1 MNIMK
6 SILRYLLLSNLI
18 VLGVSSA
25 YASPPVSGSEKPAY
39 YIAEFQLTDPE
50 GIKPYSQNVESTFKP
65 FSGRFIVR
73 GGNMDV
79 REGFGAQGR
88 LIIIK
93 FDSLTQAKEWY
104 ESPAY
109 QALIPIRQR
118 SGNTR
123 TYIVE
128 GLEENNLK

>member
-1 MNIMK
+1 MNITV
-6 SILRYLLLSNLI
+6 SVLRYFLFACLVGGSI
-18 VLGVSSA
+18 SSA
-25 YASPPVSGSEKPAY
+25 HASQPVTHAEKPAY

-50 GIKPYSQNVESTFKP
+50 GIKPYSQHVEATFKP
-65 FSGRFIVR
+65 YSGRFIVR

-93 FDSLTQAKEWY
+93 FDSLSQARAWY
-104 ESPAY
+104 DSPEY
-109 QALIPIRQR
+109 QKLIPVRQR

-128 GLEENNLK
+128 GLPEQ

>member
-1 MNIMK
+1 MNIT
-6 SILRYLLLSNLI
+6 LRYVLLACL
-18 VLGVSSA
+18 LGLGITSA
-25 YASPPVSGSEKPAY
+25 SASQPTANEKKPAY
-39 YIAEFQLTDPE
+39 YIAEFQLTDAQS
-50 GIKPYSQNVESTFKP
+50 IKPYSQNVEATFKP

-79 REGFGAQGR
+79 KEGFGAQGR

-93 FDSLTQAKEWY
+93 FDSLSQAKAWY
-104 ESPAY
+104 NSPEY
-109 QALIPIRQR
+109 QKLIPVRQR

-128 GLEENNLK
+128 GLPE